1 MGRKVNRRR
10 KAGLGSENV
19 AARKAGLVLTVKR
32 RDALIRQLDTAI
44 ELSFTGRD
52 VLSIHLIAMSAQQ
65 CLCDLGFNSTLK
77 KEAGWTA
84 FGLAYD
90 WLRHASSD
98 PHDVLDFP
106 LRTNELLLY
115 ECIVGMKNVFGGST
129 VLMDTF
135 ALYFALHRVPEQPN
149 IRENAVTKLPKGI
162 ILCEIEHLSLNDF
175 LAKVMPVI
183 AKNKVSMP

>member
-10 KAGLGSENV
+10 KPKPGPENV
-19 AARKAGLVLTVKR
+19 AALILTVKR

-52 VLSIHLIAMSAQQ
+52 MLSIHLIAMSAQQ
-65 CLCDLGFNSTLK
+65 CLCDLGFDSTLK

-98 PHDVLDFP
+98 AGERPHDS
-106 LRTNELLLY
+106 TAGSGQTLY
-115 ECIVGMKNVFGGST
+115 LF
-129 VLMDTF
+129 D
-135 ALYFALHRVPEQPN
+135 R
-149 IRENAVTKLPKGI
+149 
-162 ILCEIEHLSLNDF
+162 
-175 LAKVMPVI
+175 
-183 AKNKVSMP
+183 